1 MSRSSN
7 TPILQ
12 GLKLQGEHDLC
23 IFQGIH
29 RIWERKK
36 AGRVNTV
43 ERKEVQRSL
52 WAHELNKKGADLSRK
67 HLDQQVGGG
76 GAEKTWTPNKRTST
90 SRRRCHSGIR
100 GCRQDLPKGR
110 DAEEVRNGTEN
121 RMVTYGHQE
130 SWFVVLVRFLN
141 SGDNPCPS
149 LSLNFPI

>member
-52 WAHELNKKGADLSRK
+52 WAHELNKKGAKLK
-67 HLDQQVGGG
+67 N
-76 GAEKTWTPNKRTST
+76 ATTANKIFFIITVFS
-90 SRRRCHSGIR
+90 
-100 GCRQDLPKGR
+100 
-110 DAEEVRNGTEN
+110 
-121 RMVTYGHQE
+121 
-130 SWFVVLVRFLN
+130 
-141 SGDNPCPS
+141 
-149 LSLNFPI
+149 

>member
-76 GAEKTWTPNKRTST
+76 GGRKDLDTKQKDRHLQKKVPSWDKGMQTGSSKRE
-90 SRRRCHSGIR
+90 RC
-100 GCRQDLPKGR
+100 
-110 DAEEVRNGTEN
+110 
-121 RMVTYGHQE
+121 
-130 SWFVVLVRFLN
+130 
-141 SGDNPCPS
+141 
-149 LSLNFPI
+149 